1 MKKIYKEPKMKV
13 VRVSH
18 RQMLCVS
25 PGEED
30 PDVEQIEI
38 TEEEEEGLPPV

>member
-25 PGEED
+25 PGEE
-30 PDVEQIEI
+30 VEQIDI
-38 TEEEEEGLPPV
+38 TEEEEEGLPPI